1 MPTAEAHIQSE
12 HPGRYLIQLCRHADN
27 INQKGRHFALHSGEV
42 QARPEVLHA
51 ECSDTDGILSL
62 NWGRCIMHAGTDAL
76 TLRVEATDEDSL
88 QRMQDLLA
96 ADLARFGRRDQ
107 LTVDWQRPDA
117 ATDQAGEAG

>member
-27 INQKGRHFALHSGEV
+27 INHKGRHFALHAGEV
-42 QARPEVLHA
+42 QARPEVLHV

-62 NWGRCIMHAGTDAL
+62 NWGQCVMHAGTDAL
-76 TLRVEATDEDSL
+76 TLRVEASDEDSL

-96 ADLARFGRRDQ
+96 ADLARFGRRDH
-107 LTVDWQRPDA
+107 LTVSWQRPDA